1 MHSVYSQY
9 RCVRF
14 RRGKSVVCKAFF
26 FLTAC
31 LLRQITQTSWHL
43 FQITL
48 LKFQR
53 NAFSLIQLTYILLAG
68 AKNVNLSGECDY
80 KKFKKRPLPST
91 LLTSRSRFHR
101 FLTVIYLQTIVIKSY
116 FEVRSNYR
124 QITTNV
130 LA

>member
-31 LLRQITQTSWHL
+31 LLKQITQTSWHL

-53 NAFSLIQLTYILLAG
+53 NAFSLIQLTYMLLAS

-80 KKFKKRPLPST
+80 KKFKKRPLPSS
-91 LLTSRSRFHR
+91 LLPAP
-101 FLTVIYLQTIVIKSY
+101 FLKLHCARADERDLVSSKTVYTKNPLKIS
-116 FEVRSNYR
+116 SC
-124 QITTNV
+124 NV
-130 LA
+130 